1 MYRFPDWPRPSVILS
16 ACFKCIGS
24 RIDHAHH
31 ANKAKKA
38 LYETLSMEDAVRQA
52 VEMTDEEDT
61 LIVVTADHSHVFN
74 IAGYPT
80 RGTDILG
87 RFRR

>member
-1 MYRFPDWPRPSVILS
+1 
-16 ACFKCIGS
+16 
-24 RIDHAHH
+24 
-31 ANKAKKA
+31 
-38 LYETLSMEDAVRQA
+38 MEDAVRQA

-87 RFRR
+87 RSRR